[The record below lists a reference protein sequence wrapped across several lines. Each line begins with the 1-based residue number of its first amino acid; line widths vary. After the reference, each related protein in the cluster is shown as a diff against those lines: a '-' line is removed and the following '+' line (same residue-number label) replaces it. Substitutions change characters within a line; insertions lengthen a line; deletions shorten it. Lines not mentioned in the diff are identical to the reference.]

1 MSDTLDPRVWG
12 KHHDLKGPYPLA
24 CHLLDTA
31 MVAGALWD
39 VYLSPGQRRTI
50 ADGWGVSQQH
60 ARQLVMF
67 WAGLHDTGK
76 CMPSFQASA
85 PGADGGLL
93 GEPGFQAIGG
103 WMHQGGPRHDRAGHL
118 MLPQL
123 LTELG
128 YPTHARPLRSV
139 AHQVAQILG
148 GHHGM
153 YGAAL
158 SPAELNDPTG
168 QVPALGDTK
177 GWQEQRRAHL
187 RTLWDACAN
196 PAAPQ
201 QLATPAACLEV
212 TGLVVLADWLASN
225 TRQVAGRLAA
235 WDGDLT
241 RHTAEVRRRARWI
254 VEHAG
259 LAAPRWRTAPV
270 FGELFPHIQT
280 PHALQKDISDRLPG
294 LVDGPGMVLVTAP
307 TGDGKTESAL
317 LAARLLGQAAEVQ
330 GLAVLLPTMATTT
343 AMWRRVTA
351 FTARQA
357 TTATP
362 ATLLHSLAWLT
373 ADYNPDQDQII
384 ADGCV
389 STEATEFL
397 RGRHKGLTSGVAVGT
412 WDQAALAA
420 LPIRF
425 NVLRWLGL
433 SGKTL
438 VIDEAHSYDA
448 YGHALTCRLLEWCG
462 HLRIPVVVLSAT
474 LAGRTARQLTDAYRH
489 GAGHTTSSTTAPA
502 YPGWTHVSATTGTVT
517 ASPVLPT
524 SRARDITLNT
534 HTHTTQKQR
543 TQQILTALHPL
554 ANSNQGCAAVICN
567 TVAAAQATR
576 RAIQKTYPGLRT
588 VLLHAR
594 MPAWQREQI
603 TTLVEKLAGCGPDPN
618 HPQPRPDFPF
628 VVIATQ
634 VIEQSLDVDFDTL
647 LSDLAPI
654 ALLLQRAGRCH
665 RHARPT
671 RPPWAPKPT
680 LNVLTPTGTL
690 PPHEWGETYDSSL
703 LRRTRDQLTQRTK
716 PIAIPGDVTHLI
728 ETVYGAAYEQ
738 AALQP
743 DDTQRL
749 ATEQAMS
756 AAADMA
762 MIPPP
767 QRVKDLHPLTD
778 LTDPDLAST
787 RLGADTTHI
796 LPTHPTPNGPVY
808 ITATGPKLLPPRPD
822 RDQTRSIL
830 ASTIQIPADW
840 IRRRGTDTNP
850 PTTWT
855 DIPALRDIALI
866 PHGPDHTPWTAPTG
880 HRIHLHPEDGL
891 IRER

>member
-1 MSDTLDPRVWG
+1 MSDTPDPRIGG
-12 KHHDLKGPYPLA
+12 KRRGLDGPYPLV

-31 MVAGALWD
+31 MIAGALWD
-39 VYLSPGQRRTI
+39 VYLSTGQRRTI
-50 ADGWGVSQQH
+50 ADGWGVQEPH
-60 ARQLVMF
+60 ARQLVAF

-76 CMPSFQASA
+76 CTPSFQASIS
-85 PGADGGLL
+85 GADDRLL
-93 GEPGFQAIGG
+93 GTPGFEAVGG
-103 WMHQGGPRHDRAGHL
+103 WMNEGGPRHDRAGHL
-118 MLPQL
+118 LLPHL
-123 LTELG
+123 LVELG
-128 YPTHARPLRSV
+128 YPSHQRPLRSV

-148 GHHGM
+148 GHHGIF
-153 YGAAL
+153 GAAL
-158 SPAELNDPTG
+158 SPAELNDPTAA
-168 QVPALGDTK
+168 VPALGVAK

-187 RTLWDACAN
+187 RTVWDMCAN

-201 QLATPAACLEV
+201 QLASPAACLEV

-225 TRQVAGRLAA
+225 TRQVAGRLTA
-235 WDGDLT
+235 WDGDLA

-270 FGELFPHIQT
+270 FSEIFPHIRT
-280 PHALQKDISDRLPG
+280 PHALQTDICDRLPG

-317 LAARLLGQAAEVQ
+317 LSARLLGQAAGVH

-362 ATLLHSLAWLT
+362 VTLLHSMAWLT
-373 ADYNPDQDQII
+373 ADYNPDQDQIV

-389 STEATEFL
+389 STEATQWL
-397 RGRHKGLTSGVAVGT
+397 RGRHRGLTSGVAIGT

-420 LPIRF
+420 LPIRY

-489 GAGHTTSSTTAPA
+489 GAGHTTANTAVPA
-502 YPGWTHVSATTGTVT
+502 YPGWTHVSATTGNVT

-524 SRARDITLNT
+524 SRARDITVNT
-534 HTHTTQKQR
+534 LTHATQDQR
-543 TQQILTALHPL
+543 TRQILTTLQPL
-554 ANSNQGCAAVICN
+554 ANSSQGCAAVICN
-567 TVAAAQATR
+567 TVATAQATR
-576 RAIQKTYPGLRT
+576 KAIQTTYPGLRT
-588 VLLHAR
+588 LLLHAR
-594 MPAWQREQI
+594 MPAWQRQQI
-603 TTLVEKLAGCGPDPN
+603 TDLVEKWAGCGPDPA

-628 VVIATQ
+628 AVIATQ
-634 VIEQSLDVDFDTL
+634 VIEQSLDVDFDLL

-665 RHARPT
+665 RHTRPARPA
-671 RPPWAPKPT
+671 WANTPT

-690 PPHEWGETYDSSL
+690 PPREWGETYDSSL
-703 LRRTRDQLTQRTK
+703 LRRTRDQLAELAG
-716 PIAIPGDVTHLI
+716 PVAIPGDVTHLI
-728 ETVYGAAYEQ
+728 ETVYSTAYEQ
-738 AALQP
+738 AVLQP
-743 DDTQRL
+743 DDTRRL
-749 ATEQAMS
+749 ANEQAMS

-767 QRVKDLHPLTD
+767 QRVKDLHPMTD

-787 RLGADTTHI
+787 RLGADTTHV
-796 LPTHPTPNGPVY
+796 LPTHPSTDGPVY
-808 ITATGPKLLPPRPD
+808 ITATGPEPLPARPD

-840 IRRRGTDTNP
+840 TRRHSPDTTP
-850 PTTWT
+850 PTSWT
-855 DIPALRDIALI
+855 DIPALHDITLI
-866 PHGPDHTPWTAPTG
+866 PHGPHHTPWTAPTG